1 MYKVS
6 DTERWLLV
14 DVRLYYCIRIH
25 YVLYTELIIKISL
38 WMSIINALYENL
50 LQSRLPISST
60 QGDTGEKG
68 GLASSKT
75 YY

>member
-38 WMSIINALYENL
+38 
-50 LQSRLPISST
+50 
-60 QGDTGEKG
+60 
-68 GLASSKT
+68 
-75 YY
+75 